1 MILQQNASLVFSGS
15 KLLWM
20 DNVSLKWSFITFYQG
35 LECCSCFRTFRAKSI
50 VLFLIVIIFF
60 LFLFEKRPASCTL
73 DIRLSRFLNKKI
85 LWRTKVVGRGCS
97 VKKVCFKKFLKVY
110 RKRPV
115 SETLFDKV
123 ADSQPGNLSK
133 KKTPVEV
140 SCKVSRN
147 ACGKQRLEG
156 HRILL
161 QTIVI
166 AITNNISEANYQ
178 KGFVLYVFW
187 DQLTS
192 WVFLWE
198 LLTKIFLVLE
208 FSLHFELAGKKAAS
222 FQVNCF
228 LLDSRN
234 MLIMISIIS
243 VET

>member
-1 MILQQNASLVFSGS
+1 MRHWFFQGQNSFEWITCLWNEVLLSFTRDLSAALVLEHLGQSLSFFFWYSLFS
-15 KLLWM
+15 
-20 DNVSLKWSFITFYQG
+20 
-35 LECCSCFRTFRAKSI
+35 
-50 VLFLIVIIFF
+50 FF
-60 LFLFEKRPASCTL
+60 FLFEKGPASCTL
-73 DIRLSRFLNKKI
+73 EIRLSRFLNKKI

-97 VKKVCFKKFLKVY
+97 VKKVCSKKFLKVH

-115 SETLFDKV
+115 SETLFNKA
-123 ADSQPGNLSK
+123 ADSQPGNLSR
-133 KKTPVEV
+133 KTPVEV

-147 ACGKQRLEG
+147 ACGKQRVEG

>member
-1 MILQQNASLVFSGS
+1 MMILQQNASLVFSGS

-97 VKKVCFKKFLKVY
+97 AKKVCFKKFLKVY
-110 RKRPV
+110 WKRPV

-133 KKTPVEV
+133 KKL
-140 SCKVSRN
+140 R
-147 ACGKQRLEG
+147 
-156 HRILL
+156 
-161 QTIVI
+161 
-166 AITNNISEANYQ
+166 
-178 KGFVLYVFW
+178 
-187 DQLTS
+187 
-192 WVFLWE
+192 
-198 LLTKIFLVLE
+198 
-208 FSLHFELAGKKAAS
+208 
-222 FQVNCF
+222 
-228 LLDSRN
+228 
-234 MLIMISIIS
+234 
-243 VET
+243 